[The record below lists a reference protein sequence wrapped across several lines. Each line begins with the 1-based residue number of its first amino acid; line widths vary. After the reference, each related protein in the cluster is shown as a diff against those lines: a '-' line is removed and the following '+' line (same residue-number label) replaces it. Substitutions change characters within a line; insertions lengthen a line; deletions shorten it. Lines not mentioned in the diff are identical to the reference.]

1 MTQALSRPDLL
12 HLPAQDEVGAGT
24 LERLAGAERFNR
36 WMYDRLARWLGDEVL
51 EVGSGIGNLSQFLMD
66 RRRVVLTDT
75 EPAYRSYLE
84 ERFGHE
90 PGVRITS
97 LTLPELPADLAGEPF
112 DSVMCLNVLEHIE
125 RDVDSL
131 IAMRSLLR
139 PGGALVLLVPALS
152 FLYGE
157 LDRQLGHVR
166 RYSPEMVRERYAQ
179 AGLRVRHVEYFN
191 LAGIPGWWF
200 VGRVLKRAMIPTSSL
215 RLYDTLVPLFRLERL
230 LPWRLGQSL
239 IAIGVRE
246 AG

>member
-1 MTQALSRPDLL
+1 MTQALSRPDRL

-51 EVGSGIGNLSQFLMD
+51 EVGSGVGNLSQFLMD

-84 ERFGHE
+84 ERFGHV

-97 LTLPELPADLAGEPF
+97 LTLPELPADLTDVPF

-139 PGGALVLLVPALS
+139 PGGVVVLLVPALS
-152 FLYGE
+152 FLFGE

-166 RYSPEMVRERYAQ
+166 RYTPGMVRERYAQ
-179 AGLRVRHVEYFN
+179 AGLAVRHVEYFN
-191 LAGIPGWWF
+191 LAGMAGWWF
-200 VGRVLKRAMIPTSSL
+200 VGRVLKRAIIPTSSL
-215 RLYDTLVPLFRLERL
+215 RLYDALVPLFRLERL